1 MYSLIL
7 DWLQTR
13 GIDGPAS
20 TMAYLACI
28 FIGLVAALVVRK
40 VIRKLLVMFFI
51 KRKSDRAAVLVKNRF
66 FTWLS
71 NLAVPIFLTI
81 VVADIGMHSVFWS
94 RTITVL
100 LVVIVMFLMDSLIR
114 SIGDIYGMYEVSKT
128 VPIRGA
134 LQILEIVVFIVG
146 TIVLISIFVDRSP
159 VALLS
164 GLGAMT
170 AIVTIVFKD
179 AILGFVAGIQLTAN
193 DLVRVGEV
201 IEIPQRKIG
210 GTVLD
215 ISLVTVK
222 VESFDKTIV
231 AVPAYTFIS
240 EPFVNR
246 RGIID
251 SCARRIMRSFN
262 IDANTVRVCDSDMIA
277 KFQTMPLISEYVQVG
292 MTNIGVF
299 REYVTA
305 YLRAREDIRQDL
317 TLMVRQLTAAD
328 VGIPFEVFAF
338 TTAVDLVLFE
348 GIQSDIFDHIYAIIP
363 QFGLRLYQRPSG
375 YDAKG

>member
-7 DWLQTR
+7 NWLQAR
-13 GIDGPAS
+13 GLDDLAS
-20 TMAYLACI
+20 TLAYIACI
-28 FIGLVAALVVRK
+28 FIGIVAALVVRK
-40 VIRKLLVMFFI
+40 VSRKLLVIFFT
-51 KRKSDRAAVLVKNRF
+51 KKKSDAAAMLVKNRF

-71 NLAVPIFLTI
+71 NLAVPIFLSL
-81 VVADIGMHSVFWS
+81 VVADIGRHPVFWS

-100 LVVIVMFLMDSLIR
+100 LVVIVIFLMDSLIR
-114 SIGDIYGMYEVSKT
+114 SIGDIYSMYEVSKT

-134 LQILEIVVFIVG
+134 LQILEILVFIVG
-146 TIVLISIFVDRSP
+146 AIVLISIFVDRSP

-201 IEIPQRKIG
+201 IEIPQRNIG
-210 GTVLD
+210 GIVLD

-251 SCARRIMRSFN
+251 SGARRIMRSFN
-262 IDANTVRVCDSDMIA
+262 IDANTVRVCDQDMVA

-292 MTNIGVF
+292 MTNIGIF
-299 REYVTA
+299 REYITA
-305 YLRAREDIRQDL
+305 YLRARSDIRQDL
-317 TLMVRQLTAAD
+317 TLLVRQLTAAE
-328 VGIPFEVFAF
+328 VGIPFEVFVF
-338 TTAVDLVLFE
+338 TTAVDLVPFE
-348 GIQSDIFDHIYAIIP
+348 GIQSDIFDHIYAVIP
-363 QFGLRLYQRPSG
+363 EFGLRLYQRPSG
-375 YDAKG
+375 YDAK